1 MKENINP
8 MIDTR
13 SEVIKNAM
21 EIIND
26 VSSKIDSKDL
36 ENIEL

>member
-1 MKENINP
+1 MNEKINP

-13 SEVIKNAM
+13 SETIKNAM

-26 VSSKIDSKDL
+26 VSKKIDSKDI